1 MFTLNH
7 KAIDLLDDK
16 GAIRDNGR
24 GVGLKGLGFVCKVLT
39 KAEDLPE
46 RTIRIIASTEAQDRM
61 GDKILAGGWELRNYD
76 KNPVILWGHDHYSP
90 PIARASKTWVE
101 DKQLMQDWNFPK
113 AVGEKYE
120 LSDTIYTL
128 YQESMLSSASVGFAP
143 LAWQT
148 DFSDEEREELGL
160 GEDGWLFTKQELM
173 EVSAVS
179 VPANQEALVQIRS
192 LGIDTK
198 PLEGMWSMGEVY
210 EVRGD
215 VDEHIEEL
223 TAELEADLS
232 DSVRELEEDASEESP
247 TDQSPITF
255 TELTEADGAQEKGTE
270 VDESGGDTI
279 TIGCITCCDTGLVD
293 EAEVD
298 SEGVYTR
305 TVFTYPCLDCEKGQ
319 ALEESQK
326 QEERPCPAEYGR
338 CTFQRSIEYMKTFL
352 EDEGYTITK
361 DDILTLDDMKA
372 VLELEPEPAII
383 FELDVDSQVTDIM
396 AVKDT
401 LADAFQKKMKSK
413 VGEIVKERIN
423 YSLGIV
429 EE

>member
-61 GDKILAGGWELRNYD
+61 GDKILAGGWELRNYA

-179 VPANQEALVQIRS
+179 VPANQEALVQMRS

-198 PLEGMWSMGEVY
+198 PLVGMWSMGEVY

-255 TELTEADGAQEKGTE
+255 TELTEADGAPESDTE
-270 VDESGGDTI
+270 DD
-279 TIGCITCCDTGLVD
+279 DTGTGISKIITES
-293 EAEVD
+293 EAI
-298 SEGVYTR
+298 
-305 TVFTYPCLDCEKGQ
+305 
-319 ALEESQK
+319 A
-326 QEERPCPAEYGR
+326 
-338 CTFQRSIEYMKTFL
+338 FL
-352 EDEGYTITK
+352 EDEGYTISK
-361 DDILTLDDMKA
+361 DDDILTLDDMKA

-413 VGEIVKERIN
+413 VSEIVKERIN